1 MTVITPVDPST
12 IQIVDLPATFPNA
25 TQARY
30 AWDQHRGITDSPLSC
45 YAVIQTDKFGLEP
58 VEVVET
64 FGVLDYAAA
73 VLFVQKMVRME
84 RDAVIQ
90 FDGSK
95 TRYAFRAVNVYA
107 FGGKPTIVL

>member
-1 MTVITPVDPST
+1 MTTINTTCSSG

-30 AWDQHRGITDSPLSC
+30 AWEQHRGITDSPLSC

-58 VEVVET
+58 VEVVQT

-84 RDAVIQ
+84 RDAAVQ
-90 FDGSK
+90 FHDSK
-95 TRYAFRAVNVYA
+95 TRYAFRAVNVYN